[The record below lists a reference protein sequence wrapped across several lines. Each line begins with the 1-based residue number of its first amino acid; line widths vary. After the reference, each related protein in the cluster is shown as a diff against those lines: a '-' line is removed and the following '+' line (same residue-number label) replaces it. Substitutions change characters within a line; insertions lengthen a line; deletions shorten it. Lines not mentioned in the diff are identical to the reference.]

1 MAKYP
6 VIAVGD
12 LVTADLLG
20 SMLPDWYY
28 KSVTTTRA
36 STVALAD
43 DPDLLVPSVP
53 AAGTFLIEFYI
64 KHASVALPATA
75 GIKTAWNVPAGA
87 SGLKSITGSGSTQN
101 DASAD
106 NVASRWGV
114 HAFTTAIAYGSR
126 LAVANQQW
134 AYEWAV
140 VIMGGTAGNIALQ
153 WAQNTSNVT
162 GSTVNSGSYAKSTRI
177 A

>member
-36 STVALAD
+36 STTVLAD
-43 DPDLLVPSVP
+43 DPDLVIPSVP
-53 AAGTFLIEFYI
+53 SSGTFLIEFYV
-64 KHASVALPATA
+64 KYGTVAGGGTA
-75 GIKTAWNVPAGA
+75 GIKTAWNVPAGT
-87 SGLKSITGSGSTQN
+87 SVNRQVMGSGSTAT
-101 DASAD
+101 DANAD
-106 NVASRWGV
+106 NVTSRWGV
-114 HAFTTAIAYGSR
+114 HGFTTAIQYGTR
-126 LAVANQQW
+126 GAVVNQQW